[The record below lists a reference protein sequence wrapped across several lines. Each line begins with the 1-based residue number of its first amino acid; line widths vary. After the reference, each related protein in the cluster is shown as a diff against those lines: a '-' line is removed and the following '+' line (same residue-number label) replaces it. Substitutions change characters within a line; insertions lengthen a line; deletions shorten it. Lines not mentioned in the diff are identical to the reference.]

1 MREGTCPAGPF
12 PPEVHTQ
19 CRLLE
24 LGCCVKAA
32 GSQTPAVAVPAE
44 VAPAPGA
51 DICPCPMASCLLCCG
66 LRELLAHLPVQPPRE
81 QGQRAQL
88 CKM

>member
-12 PPEVHTQ
+12 PPEVHMQ

-32 GSQTPAVAVPAE
+32 GSQIAALAVPAE
-44 VAPAPGA
+44 VLTAPASGA
-51 DICPCPMASCLLCCG
+51 HICPCPMASCLS
-66 LRELLAHLPVQPPRE
+66 A
-81 QGQRAQL
+81 
-88 CKM
+88 